1 MNASA
6 AIAVLAAALAIP
18 AAAQDTYTI
27 DPAHS
32 RPSFEA
38 RHMGMT
44 FQYGIF
50 DKIAG
55 KATLDRAARKGSVDV
70 TIDVASIRSFDPRL
84 DTALKSD
91 KYFDVEK
98 FPTITFKSS
107 NMSFEGDRLVAIDG
121 ELTMHGVTKPVTLKV
136 VDFTCGDN
144 PFNKKPMCAANATAT
159 IKRSEFGMTTGIP
172 TSSADEVR
180 LVLPVEAYKDTA
192 G

>member
-1 MNASA
+1 MKSSL
-6 AIAVLAAALAIP
+6 AIAILAAALAVP
-18 AAAQDTYTI
+18 AAAQETYTI

-32 RPSFEA
+32 RPSFEI

-44 FQYGIF
+44 LQFGYF
-50 DKIAG
+50 DKVAG

-70 TIDVASIRSFDPRL
+70 TIDAASVRSFDPRL
-84 DTALKSD
+84 DAALKSD

-107 NMSFEGDRLVAIDG
+107 QLTFDGERVVAIDG
-121 ELTMHGVTKPVTLKV
+121 ELTMHGVTRPVTLKV
-136 VDFTCGDN
+136 ADFTCGDN
-144 PFNKKPMCAANATAT
+144 PFNKRPMCAANASAT
-159 IKRSEFGMTTGIP
+159 IKRSEFGMATGIP

-180 LVLPVEAYKDTA
+180 LMLPVEAYKETA